1 MHTGMEAIRTG
12 EARALRVAVALASC
26 VPIGAGL
33 AGVLLGPRLLDH
45 AIAGPA
51 DLDSHFRYLS
61 GLLLAIGLGFASTI
75 PRIEAMGARF
85 GWLTFLVVAGG
96 IGRLVSLVAIG
107 APSPVMLAAL
117 AMELLVTP
125 GLALWR
131 HRAATRSQDR

>member
-12 EARALRVAVALASC
+12 EARALRVAVALGSC

-75 PRIEAMGARF
+75 PRVETMGARF
-85 GWLTFLVVAGG
+85 RCLTGIVVVGG
-96 IGRLVSLVAIG
+96 IGRLASLLAIG
-107 APSPVMLAAL
+107 PPSAVMLAAL

-125 GLALWR
+125 GLALWQ
-131 HRAATRSQDR
+131 HRAAARSQNG